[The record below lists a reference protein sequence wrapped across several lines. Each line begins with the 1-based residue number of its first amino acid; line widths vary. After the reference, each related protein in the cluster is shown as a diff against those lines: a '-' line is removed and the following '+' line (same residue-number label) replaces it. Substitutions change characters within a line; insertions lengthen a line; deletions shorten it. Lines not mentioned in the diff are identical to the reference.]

1 MKVCTTGALGFIG
14 SRLAERYRAA
24 GATVVGVD
32 ASDGADASWVVPSDV
47 AELGYWHQAVDGCDL
62 VVHTAA
68 IVNNTATLDR
78 CWAVN
83 VLGVRRALDAAVATG
98 VPWFVHLPPVRA
110 FSDVDFP
117 DGVDESW
124 PVRPDGHRYV
134 DTKIA
139 SEQVVLQ
146 AHAAGEIAA
155 TVVRPADVYGPGSIP
170 WTIWPEG
177 DRSVLSRGPAT
188 DVAR

>member
-32 ASDGADASWVVPSDV
+32 ASDAADASRVGPSDV
-47 AELGYWHQAVDGCDL
+47 AELGY
-62 VVHTAA
+62 
-68 IVNNTATLDR
+68 
-78 CWAVN
+78 
-83 VLGVRRALDAAVATG
+83 
-98 VPWFVHLPPVRA
+98 
-110 FSDVDFP
+110 